1 MEFALVR
8 LWSDAARVGEAT
20 DIGAIIIGR
29 NASVNRSSVKTEEHD
44 FLW

>member
-8 LWSDAARVGEAT
+8 LWRDAARVGGAT
-20 DIGAIIIGR
+20 IGATLTAGR
-29 NASVNRSSVKTEEHD
+29 NASVHRSSVKTEESD